1 MTTKNNAAKNNTI
14 KNNICS
20 FKPHLTSSAEKM
32 LPCEESNL
40 SPAAD
45 VISIIVPCY
54 NEEKV
59 LPAFYDAVSNAA
71 SSIEGAVCELIFV
84 DDGSSDRTA
93 DILQLFTEKDDR
105 VRFLTFSRN
114 FGKEAAMYA
123 GLQNASGNYCVFMD
137 ADLQHPPALLKEMY
151 HTVKY
156 EGYDC
161 CAGLRE
167 DRSGENPVRTFLS
180 RSFYHLIGK
189 TCHLDMGD
197 GKGDF
202 RMMNRAMTD
211 SVLELKEYNRYM
223 KGIFS
228 FVGFDTKWIPFHN
241 TERAAGKT
249 KWNFRSLFR
258 YAMDGILSFS
268 SAPAFLPG
276 FIGIFLLIAA
286 VITELVSV
294 LTGHGTNWIILLICL
309 ILALNGIQM
318 IFLSLLGQ
326 YMSKDYMESKKRPI
340 YIIKKKGGF

>member
-1 MTTKNNAAKNNTI
+1 MTI
-14 KNNICS
+14 KNN
-20 FKPHLTSSAEKM
+20 
-32 LPCEESNL
+32 
-40 SPAAD
+40 PADD
-45 VISIIVPCY
+45 VISIIVPCF
-54 NEEKV
+54 NEESV
-59 LPAFYDAVSNAA
+59 LPAFYSAVSDAA
-71 SSIEGAVCELIFV
+71 SSIEGAVCEFLFI

-93 DILQLFTEKDDR
+93 EILQHFTEKDER

-123 GLQNASGNYCVFMD
+123 GLQNASGDYCVFMD
-137 ADLQHPPALLKEMY
+137 ADLQHPPALLKNMY
-151 HTVKY
+151 HAVKY

-167 DRSGENPVRTFLS
+167 DRTGENPIRTFLS
-180 RSFYHLIGK
+180 RSFYHLIGNA
-189 TCHLDMGD
+189 CHLDMGD

-202 RMMNRAMTD
+202 RMMSRAMTD
-211 SVLELKEYNRYM
+211 SILELKEYNRYM

-258 YAMDGILSFS
+258 YAMDGMLSFS
-268 SAPAFLPG
+268 SAPASLPG
-276 FIGIFLLIAA
+276 FIGMFLLIAA
-286 VITELVSV
+286 VVTGLVSV
-294 LTGHGTNWIILLICL
+294 FTGHKANWILLLVCL

>member
-1 MTTKNNAAKNNTI
+1 MTI
-14 KNNICS
+14 KNN
-20 FKPHLTSSAEKM
+20 
-32 LPCEESNL
+32 
-40 SPAAD
+40 PADD
-45 VISIIVPCY
+45 VISIIVPCF
-54 NEEKV
+54 NEESV
-59 LPAFYDAVSNAA
+59 LPAFYSAVSDAA
-71 SSIEGAVCELIFV
+71 SSIEGAVCEFLFI

-93 DILQLFTEKDDR
+93 EILQHFTEKDER

-123 GLQNASGNYCVFMD
+123 GLQNASGDYCVFMD
-137 ADLQHPPALLKEMY
+137 ADLQHPPALLKNMY
-151 HTVKY
+151 HAVKY

-167 DRSGENPVRTFLS
+167 DRTGENPIRTFLS
-180 RSFYHLIGK
+180 RSFYHLIGNA
-189 TCHLDMGD
+189 CHLDMGD

-211 SVLELKEYNRYM
+211 SILELKEYNRYM

-241 TERAAGKT
+241 TERAA
-249 KWNFRSLFR
+249 S
-258 YAMDGILSFS
+258 
-268 SAPAFLPG
+268 LPG
-276 FIGIFLLIAA
+276 FIGMFLLIAA
-286 VITELVSV
+286 VVTGLVSV
-294 LTGHGTNWIILLICL
+294 FTGHKANWILLLVCL

>member
-1 MTTKNNAAKNNTI
+1 
-14 KNNICS
+14 
-20 FKPHLTSSAEKM
+20 
-32 LPCEESNL
+32 
-40 SPAAD
+40 
-45 VISIIVPCY
+45 
-54 NEEKV
+54 
-59 LPAFYDAVSNAA
+59 
-71 SSIEGAVCELIFV
+71 
-84 DDGSSDRTA
+84 
-93 DILQLFTEKDDR
+93 
-105 VRFLTFSRN
+105 
-114 FGKEAAMYA
+114 MYA
-123 GLQNASGNYCVFMD
+123 GLQNASGDYCVFMD
-137 ADLQHPPALLKEMY
+137 ADLQHPPALLKNMY
-151 HTVKY
+151 HAVKY

-167 DRSGENPVRTFLS
+167 DRTGENPIRTFLS
-180 RSFYHLIGK
+180 RSFYHLIGNA
-189 TCHLDMGD
+189 CHLDLGD

-211 SVLELKEYNRYM
+211 SILELKEYNRYM

-258 YAMDGILSFS
+258 YAMDGMLSFS
-268 SAPAFLPG
+268 SAPASLPG
-276 FIGIFLLIAA
+276 FIGMFLLIAA
-286 VITELVSV
+286 VVTGLVSV
-294 LTGHGTNWIILLICL
+294 FTGHKANWILLLVCL